1 MPETGSSG
9 PTAED
14 ERRFRRLV
22 DANVVGVTISDDE
35 RVLESNDA
43 WLAIVGRTRE
53 ELEAGELSWRA
64 ITAPEW
70 AAQDDQVTRKLDAVG
85 WVAPYEKEYLR
96 PDGTRVPVLLSGV
109 TLDRNPLRVVA
120 VVIDLSERR
129 AADRERE
136 LLLSREREAR
146 REAELAADRAARL
159 QRVTAALSAASSAD
173 EVGEVVVGQAVD
185 DFYAAAGALAFRI
198 DDEVD
203 MRHERGFE
211 HTAMAAWRRYPLHI
225 DAPVCD
231 ALRTGEPVYLE
242 TLDDWER
249 YPQLR
254 GVITGAFQAMVVIP
268 IAFGGV
274 VFAALVLCNAEARRF
289 MAADRAF
296 LAQLADQAAQALER
310 SRLYEERAYV
320 ARTLQ
325 AGLLPDRLAD
335 IPGLE
340 VAVRYHS
347 IADGG
352 SVGGDF
358 YDCFEISAERWL
370 VVVGDVA
377 GKGTAAA
384 VLTGLSRHTL
394 RAIALRDEQ
403 PEDMLRFLN
412 EALRDQSSDA
422 AFCTV
427 GCVRLDRAAGGGF
440 DACLAFGGHPY
451 PLLVHAGGQVEEVV
465 VRGTLLGVE
474 AEPVLEQVALEL
486 TAGDTLVLYTDGVV
500 DARDASGDRFGEAR
514 LHAAVDGAAG
524 GSADAVA
531 AAVDEAVAAFEPE
544 RTRDDRAILVLRVS

>member
-1 MPETGSSG
+1 MPETGSSE

-14 ERRFRRLV
+14 RFRRLA
-22 DANVVGVTISDDE
+22 DANVIGVTISDDD

-43 WLAIVGRTRE
+43 WLNIVGRTRA
-53 ELEAGELSWRA
+53 ELEAGEISWRA

-70 AAQDDQVTRKLDAVG
+70 AAQDDQVTRKLDDEG
-85 WVAPYEKEYLR
+85 WVAPYEKEYVR

-109 TLDRNPLRVVA
+109 TLDRDPLRVVA

-129 AADRERE
+129 AHDRERE

-146 REAELAADRAARL
+146 REAELAADRSARL

-173 EVGEVVVGQAVD
+173 EVGEVVVGQAVS

-198 DDEVD
+198 GEEVQ
-203 MRHERGFE
+203 MRHDRGFE
-211 HTAMAAWRRYPLHI
+211 ETVMANWRRFPLHI

-242 TLDDWER
+242 TIDDWER

-254 GVITGAFQAMVVIP
+254 DVITGAFQAMVVIP
-268 IAFGGV
+268 IAFAGR
-274 VFAALVLCNAEARRF
+274 VFAALVLCNREARRF
-289 MAADRAF
+289 MSADRFF
-296 LAQLADQAAQALER
+296 LSQLADQAAQALER
-310 SRLYEERAYV
+310 ARLYEERAYI

-325 AGLLPDRLAD
+325 AGLLPERLVD
-335 IPGLE
+335 VPGLD

-352 SVGGDF
+352 TVGGDF
-358 YDCFEISAERWL
+358 YDCFDILPERWL

-384 VLTGLSRHTL
+384 VLTGLARHTL

-403 PEDMLRFLN
+403 PSEMLRFLN
-412 EALRDQSSDA
+412 EALRRQSTES

-427 GCVRLDRAAGGGF
+427 ACVRLDPAPGGGF
-440 DACLAFGGHPY
+440 DTCLAAGGHPY
-451 PLLVHAGGQVEEVV
+451 PLLVRAGGRAEDVV

-474 AEPVLEQVALEL
+474 AEPVLEQISLEL
-486 TAGDTLVLYTDGVV
+486 APGDTLVLYTDGVV
-500 DARDASGDRFGEAR
+500 DARDPEGGRFGEER
-514 LHAAVDGAAG
+514 LRAAVDGAAG
-524 GSADAVA
+524 RSAEEVA
-531 AAVDEAVAAFEPE
+531 AAVDGAVAAFEADLA
-544 RTRDDRAILVLRVS
+544 RDDRAIVVLRVSP